1 MRNVKEQM
9 MQVTAGEFSSWYD
22 SLSNREKSC
31 YHSEFIDLQ
40 RQFKNSKIKRER
52 NGLRQNI

>member
-22 SLSNREKSC
+22 SLSYIEKLE
-31 YHSEFIDLQ
+31 YQFEFKRLQ
-40 RQFKNSKIKRER
+40 WQFKKQKEK

>member
-22 SLSNREKSC
+22 SLSYIEKLK
-31 YHSEFIDLQ
+31 YQMQFEWLQ
-40 RQFKNSKIKRER
+40 R
-52 NGLRQNI
+52 